1 MYLVEP
7 YCRVLPGNTEPMY
20 QSCSLYTPSLPCL
33 NRSMTEKDFQ
43 RIQELLTTNLN
54 TVEKRISDRLDKVD
68 ERLDT
73 IDGRLDSLEGRMNGV
88 ESRLDSLEH
97 EMKEMRTSMETRFDA
112 IGQQF
117 NEIDTHFTE
126 LDEKIDRN
134 HQEVA
139 KRIDT
144 LSKDIE
150 SQHQDA
156 LEAKGALRLLTT
168 QHEDLTG
175 RVAVVESR
183 LQAA

>member
-1 MYLVEP
+1 
-7 YCRVLPGNTEPMY
+7 
-20 QSCSLYTPSLPCL
+20 
-33 NRSMTEKDFQ
+33 
-43 RIQELLTTNLN
+43 
-54 TVEKRISDRLDKVD
+54 
-68 ERLDT
+68 
-73 IDGRLDSLEGRMNGV
+73 
-88 ESRLDSLEH
+88 
-97 EMKEMRTSMETRFDA
+97 MRTSMETRFDA

-117 NEIDTHFTE
+117 NEIDTRFAALE
-126 LDEKIDRN
+126 EKIDGN
-134 HQEVA
+134 HQEVT

-168 QHEDLTG
+168 QHEDLAG